1 MKAVIKRHLRMGL
14 LPSLLLV
21 MVLSVAPSVGVS
33 AAELKAAEP
42 NPDRAQAAETDAARA
57 KTPVSAL
64 RSIFSAKYYADQ
76 NPDLKAIYGY
86 DEEWLFQHFAYHG
99 LDEGRVASP
108 ILDVRAYS
116 KANPDLR
123 AAYGNHWRAYVE
135 HFVNYGIYECTD
147 GTRSSEGVL
156 FDPVAFLRE
165 NPDARL
171 AAGGNLLK
179 AVEYYIR
186 QDMPVGKWTDVTV
199 AEALGVPVKPETPAP
214 MPTPDPEPDQTPEP
228 EPEPTPDSETDSTP
242 EPAPGPVYTPA
253 PVPECAIDHAR
264 LRCGARCSACDYTPQ
279 HDFSNGAPQCLRCG
293 FPLYQATCPHDFSNG
308 TCKKCGMADPNH
320 CNYGAHNTYHVGQLC
335 PGCNREGG
343 TPHTFVDG
351 VCSCGFKEGD
361 KTEFTQEE
369 CLAAG
374 GHLFNVD
381 GYCIRC
387 DASMGV
393 VDDPDKKNEDNQ
405 AEQKDDT
412 TPVLQEAE
420 ENTVISEDT
429 IISDEADAVTEDV
442 EADGDTESEA
452 DAAINGAT
460 DVNEN
465 AESDEEADV
474 DESVGSNASSDE
486 ETTVEDTD
494 VPEDAP
500 ENNAT
505 DTSAAE
511 DAVEDIP
518 NDMAE
523 DSTSETINE

>member
-1 MKAVIKRHLRMGL
+1 MKAVIKRRLRTGL

-21 MVLSVAPSVGVS
+21 MALSAAPSVGVS
-33 AAELKAAEP
+33 AAEPE
-42 NPDRAQAAETDAARA
+42 PDRAQTAETDAARE

-76 NPDLKAIYGY
+76 NPDLKAVYGY
-86 DEEWLFQHFAYHG
+86 DEEWLFRHFAYYG

-108 ILDVRAYS
+108 VLDVRAYCE
-116 KANPDLR
+116 ANPDLK
-123 AAYGNHWRAYVE
+123 AAYGSHWRAYVE
-135 HFVNYGIYECTD
+135 HFVNYGIYECAG

-156 FDPVAFLRE
+156 FDPVAFLKE

-186 QDMPVGKWTDVTV
+186 QDMPVGKWTDATV
-199 AEALGVPVKPETPAP
+199 AEALGVPVKPGTPAP
-214 MPTPDPEPDQTPEP
+214 VPAPDPEP
-228 EPEPTPDSETDSTP
+228 ET
-242 EPAPGPVYTPA
+242 EPAPDPETDPAPAPEPVYTPD

-279 HDFSNGAPQCLRCG
+279 HDFSNGAPRCLRCG
-293 FPLYQATCPHDFSNG
+293 FPLYQATCPHDFSGG
-308 TCKKCGMADPNH
+308 TCKKCGMADPSY
-320 CNYGAHNTYHVGQLC
+320 CNYGGHNTYHVGQLC

-361 KTEFTQEE
+361 KAEFTPEE

-374 GHLFNVD
+374 GHLFNAD

-405 AEQKDDT
+405 AGQRDDAA
-412 TPVLQEAE
+412 PVLPEAE
-420 ENTVISEDT
+420 ENTAASGDT
-429 IISDEADAVTEDV
+429 IISDEAAAVIEDA
-442 EADGDTESEA
+442 EADGDTEPEA
-452 DAAINGAT
+452 DAATNGAA

-465 AESDEEADV
+465 AESDEEADAG
-474 DESVGSNASSDE
+474 ESAGSN
-486 ETTVEDTD
+486 
-494 VPEDAP
+494 VPADGEAAADNAGAPGNIP
-500 ENNAT
+500 ENDAI
-505 DTSAAE
+505 DTSTAA

-518 NDMAE
+518 DDMAE